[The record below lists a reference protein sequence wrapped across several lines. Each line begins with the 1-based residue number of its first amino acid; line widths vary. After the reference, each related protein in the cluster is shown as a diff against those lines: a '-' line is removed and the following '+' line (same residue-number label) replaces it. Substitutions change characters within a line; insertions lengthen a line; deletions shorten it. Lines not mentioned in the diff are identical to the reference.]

1 MSNHSHHHHHHSHSH
16 SHPSQKNIGTAFFL
30 NLLFV
35 FVELAGGYL
44 TGSFAILS
52 DAIHDF
58 GDCATIGLAWILEKF
73 SHKKAD
79 EKYTYGYRRYSLISG
94 FITSTVLVAG
104 SVGVIIGSVI
114 NSLEPREINGIGMLL
129 ISVFGVAINGFAAYK
144 TSHGSGVG
152 EKAINLH
159 LLEDVL
165 GWLAVFV
172 GSIFVH
178 FFNWYFIDSLLSLI
192 IAVFILWN
200 AVRNIIDVLWVMLEK
215 TPAGFSV
222 EEYRKALTEVDGV
235 IDVHHIHIWS
245 LDGEK
250 NLATV
255 HITPE
260 ISIEIPRLNDIKK
273 EVADVSAKMGIDH
286 ITIEFDFAE
295 GEDSGNCGV

>member
-1 MSNHSHHHHHHSHSH
+1 MSNHHHHHHHSHS
-16 SHPSQKNIGTAFFL
+16 SQKNIETAFFL

-58 GDCATIGLAWILEKF
+58 GDCATIGLAWILEKI
-73 SHKKAD
+73 SNKKAD
-79 EKYTYGYRRYSLISG
+79 EKYTYGYRRYSLVSG
-94 FITSTVLVAG
+94 LITSVVLVAG
-104 SVGVIIGSVI
+104 SVGIIIGSVI
-114 NSLEPREINGIGMLL
+114 KFFKPHEINGIGMLL
-129 ISVFGVAINGFAAYK
+129 ISVFGVAINSFAAYK
-144 TSHGSGVG
+144 TSHGSGAG

-172 GSIFVH
+172 GSVFVH
-178 FFNWYFIDSLLSLI
+178 FLNWYFIDSLLSVA

-200 AVRNIIDVLWVMLEK
+200 AARNVIDVLWVMLEK
-215 TPAGFSV
+215 TPVDFSV
-222 EEYRKALTEVDGV
+222 EEYKKALSKIDGV
-235 IDVHHIHIWS
+235 VDVHHIHIWS

-255 HITPE
+255 HITPHK
-260 ISIEIPRLNDIKK
+260 SLEIPRLNDIKK
-273 EVADVSAKMGIDH
+273 EILCVSKEMGVDH
-286 ITIEFDFAE
+286 ITVEFDFSE
-295 GEDSGNCGV
+295 GDDRGSCGV

>member
-1 MSNHSHHHHHHSHSH
+1 MNNHSHHHHHSHS
-16 SHPSQKNIGTAFFL
+16 SQKNIGTAFFL

-58 GDCATIGLAWILEKF
+58 GDCATIGLAWILEKI

-79 EKYTYGYRRYSLISG
+79 EKYTYGYKRYSLISG
-94 FITSTVLVAG
+94 LMTSAVLVAG
-104 SVGVIIGSVI
+104 SVGVIIGSVMNFFEI
-114 NSLEPREINGIGMLL
+114 REINGIGMLL
-129 ISVFGVAINGFAAYK
+129 ISVFGVAINGFAAHK
-144 TSHGSGVG
+144 TSHGNGAG

-172 GSIFVH
+172 GSIFVY
-178 FFNWYFIDSLLSLI
+178 FLNWCFIDSLLSLI
-192 IAVFILWN
+192 IAAFILWN
-200 AVRNIIDVLWVMLEK
+200 AVKNVIDVLCVMLEK
-215 TPAGFSV
+215 TPVGFSV
-222 EEYRKALTEVDGV
+222 EEYRKALTAVEGV
-235 IDVHHIHIWS
+235 VDVHHIHIWS

-260 ISIEIPRLNDIKK
+260 KSIEIPHLNDIKK
-273 EVADVSAKMGIDH
+273 EVIDVSKKRGIEH

-295 GEDSGNCGV
+295 GEDSGNCGI

>member
-1 MSNHSHHHHHHSHSH
+1 MSNHHHHHHHSHS
-16 SHPSQKNIGTAFFL
+16 SQKNIGTAFFL

-58 GDCATIGLAWILEKF
+58 GDCATIGLAWILEKI
-73 SHKKAD
+73 SNKKAD
-79 EKYTYGYRRYSLISG
+79 EKYTYGYRRYSLVSG
-94 FITSTVLVAG
+94 LITSVVLVAG
-104 SVGVIIGSVI
+104 SVGIIIGSVI
-114 NSLEPREINGIGMLL
+114 KFFKPHEINGIGMLL
-129 ISVFGVAINGFAAYK
+129 ISVFGVAINSFAAYK
-144 TSHGSGVG
+144 TSHGSGAG

-172 GSIFVH
+172 GSVFVH
-178 FFNWYFIDSLLSLI
+178 FLNWYFIDSLLSVA

-200 AVRNIIDVLWVMLEK
+200 AARNVIDVLWVMLEK
-215 TPAGFSV
+215 TPVDFSV
-222 EEYRKALTEVDGV
+222 EEYKKALSKIDGV
-235 IDVHHIHIWS
+235 VDVHHIHIWS

-255 HITPE
+255 HITPHK
-260 ISIEIPRLNDIKK
+260 SLEIPRLNDIKK
-273 EVADVSAKMGIDH
+273 EILCVSKEMGVDH
-286 ITIEFDFAE
+286 ITVEFDFSE
-295 GEDSGNCGV
+295 GDDRGACGV